1 MGRGGGPVHR
11 AILAQPP
18 GSVAGRFKVTEQ
30 GEVIA
35 ARYSNSTIGQR
46 HLERV
51 TAAVLQSGTSE
62 VSARNTAAA
71 TRFAGMAERLEHAA
85 RTAYLDLVGTE
96 GFADYFAAATP
107 LEEIGQLRLG
117 SGPPKRAGN
126 LVGRDLA
133 DLRAIPWVFAW
144 SQARI
149 NLAGWY
155 GLGSGLAAAGTMRE
169 LRTAWRYW
177 PLFAMLIDT
186 AEMSLAKTDRA
197 LAQRYLQLGD
207 RPELAERILAE
218 LDRSTELVLAVVGET
233 ELLGGKRRLR
243 DAVALRRA
251 PVNALSHLQLRA
263 LREGLHRDR
272 RHE

>member
-1 MGRGGGPVHR
+1 MEGIGGGDLEEGLGGGLLEPDVALELCDHR
-11 AILAQPP
+11 VD
-18 GSVAGRFKVTEQ
+18 GERRSRRGTGEVAGE
-30 GEVIA
+30 E
-35 ARYSNSTIGQR
+35 ARR
-46 HLERV
+46 
-51 TAAVLQSGTSE
+51 
-62 VSARNTAAA
+62 
-71 TRFAGMAERLEHAA
+71 AE
-85 RTAYLDLVGTE
+85 
-96 GFADYFAAATP
+96 
-107 LEEIGQLRLG
+107 
-117 SGPPKRAGN
+117 
-126 LVGRDLA
+126 
-133 DLRAIPWVFAW
+133 DLRRF
-144 SQARI
+144 
-149 NLAGWY
+149 GT

-263 LREGLHRDR
+263 LRELRSGTGDDRTAAQLLLTVNGVSAGLQNTG
-272 RHE
+272 